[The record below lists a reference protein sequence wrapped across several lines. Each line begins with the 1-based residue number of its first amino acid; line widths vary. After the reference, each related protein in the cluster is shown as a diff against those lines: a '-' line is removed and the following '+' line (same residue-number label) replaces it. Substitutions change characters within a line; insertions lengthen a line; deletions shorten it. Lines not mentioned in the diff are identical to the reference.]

1 MASFGLKARA
11 AAGIG
16 FEGKTPVMVR
26 WTFARGLLA
35 ALLVL
40 SSVPLSLGLSAGF
53 GDLSAHAQGVIQN
66 IRVEGN
72 KRVEPETVRSY
83 LTFTAGDA
91 YDPAQIDESLKALF
105 ATGLFQDVRIRREG
119 STVVIVVQENP
130 IIARVAFEGNREV
143 EDDTLASEVQLKARA
158 VYTRARVQADV
169 QRILDV
175 YRRQGYYAAAVNPKI
190 INLDNNRIDVVFEI
204 NEGPTTKIRAIN
216 FIGNEAFSDS
226 QLRFVISTTQTN
238 LLSFLKNTNIYDP
251 DRLSLDRELLRQFY
265 LKNGYADAR
274 IVSATADFDRD
285 GRGFFITF
293 TISEGERYRFG
304 AVDVE
309 SALPS
314 LNIDA
319 LRGSIL
325 TRTGRVY
332 NVEKVEKTIEAL
344 TISVSQQGYA
354 FGQVRPRFERD
365 EASHTMG
372 IVYVIEEGP
381 RIYIERINIVGN
393 FRTEDKVIRREFR
406 LAEGDAYNRLLVEA
420 ARKRLRA
427 LGFFK
432 TVDIDTDP
440 GSAPDR
446 VVLTVKV
453 QEQPTGELSFGVG
466 YSTSEGVIGD
476 VSITERNL
484 MGKGQYVR
492 LGFSGSLERAQVDF
506 SFTEPRFLDRNLAA
520 GFDAFYKTVDFT
532 SVASF
537 SETDAGGDVRLGFPI
552 ADNTQ
557 LGLRYKFENENI
569 FNVSNNAS
577 LAVKQSE
584 GDVNVSSIGYT
595 VAYDTRNLP
604 QAPTAGVFASFSQ
617 DLAGIGGDVNYLRSV
632 VDARGYYPITNKITL
647 VGRVQGGDIMGW
659 GGQDVRLTDLF
670 FKGGETVRGFQ
681 RAGFGPRDACEDPT
695 TGERLPHSTCT
706 RDSLGGQM
714 FWATTAEVRFPFPFI
729 PENLGMQGAVFVD
742 AGSLWDPSQL
752 ALNAVNQEGS
762 FIFDSSQVRLSTGF
776 SIIWQSPLGPLRA
789 DVAQALL
796 KADFD
801 RTELFRFGASTNF

>member
-1 MASFGLKARA
+1 
-11 AAGIG
+11 
-16 FEGKTPVMVR
+16 MVR

-40 SSVPLSLGLSAGF
+40 SSVPLSLGLSVGF

-66 IRVEGN
+66 ISVEGN
-72 KRVEPETVRSY
+72 RRVEPETVRSY
-83 LTFTAGDA
+83 LTFTAGDV

-119 STVVIVVQENP
+119 STVVVVVVENP
-130 IIARVAFEGNREV
+130 IVARVAFEGNREV

-175 YRRQGYYAAAVNPKI
+175 YRHQGYYAAAVNPQI
-190 INLDNNRIDVVFEI
+190 IKLDNNRIDVVFEI

-226 QLRFVISTTQTN
+226 QLRFVISTTETN
-238 LLSFLKNTNIYDP
+238 LLSFLKSTNIYDP

-265 LKNGYADAR
+265 LKNGYADVR
-274 IVSATADFDRD
+274 IVSATADLDRD

-304 AVDVE
+304 NIDVE

-314 LNIDA
+314 LNVDA
-319 LRGSIL
+319 LRGAIL

-332 NVEKVEKTIEAL
+332 NAEKVEKTVEAL
-344 TISVSQQGYA
+344 TIEVSQQGYA

-446 VVLTVKV
+446 VVLTVKIE
-453 QEQPTGELSFGVG
+453 EQPTGELSFGAG

-476 VSITERNL
+476 ISVTERNL

-492 LGFSGSLERAQVDF
+492 LGFSGSLSRAQVDF

-520 GFDAFYKTVDFT
+520 GFDAFYKTVDFQ

-557 LGLRYKFENENI
+557 LGLRYKFENEDI
-569 FNVSNNAS
+569 FNVQNNAS
-577 LAVKQSE
+577 LAVKQAAGS
-584 GDVNVSSIGYT
+584 VNVSSLGYT

-604 QAPTAGVFASFSQ
+604 QAPTSGVFASFSQ
-617 DLAGIGGDVNYLRSV
+617 DFAGIGGDVDYLRSV

-647 VGRVQGGDIMGW
+647 VGRAQAGDILGW

-670 FKGGETVRGFQ
+670 FKGDETVRGFQ
-681 RAGFGPRDACEDPT
+681 RAGFGPRDACASPI
-695 TGERLPHSTCT
+695 TGDRLPHNTCS
-706 RDSLGGQM
+706 RDSLGGQL
-714 FWATTAEVRFPFPFI
+714 FWATTAEVRFPFPYI
-729 PENLGMQGAVFVD
+729 PDNLGIQGAVFVD

-752 ALNAVNQEGS
+752 AINAVNQEGS
-762 FIFDSSQVRLSTGF
+762 FIQNSSQVRLSTGF

-789 DVAQALL
+789 DFAQALL

>member
-26 WTFARGLLA
+26 WTFARGLVA

-53 GDLSAHAQGVIQN
+53 GDLPAHAQGVIQN

-119 STVVIVVQENP
+119 STVVIVVEENP
-130 IIARVAFEGNREV
+130 IVARVAFEGNREV
-143 EDDTLASEVQLKARA
+143 EDDTLAAEVQLKARA
-158 VYTRARVQADV
+158 VYTRARIQADV
-169 QRILDV
+169 QRILNV

-238 LLSFLKNTNIYDP
+238 LLSFLKGTNIYDP

-274 IVSATADFDRD
+274 ILSATADLDRD
-285 GRGFFITF
+285 GRGFFVTF

-304 AVDVE
+304 AIDVE

-314 LNIDA
+314 LNVDA

-325 TRTGRVY
+325 TRAGRVY
-332 NVEKVEKTIEAL
+332 NAEKVEKTVEAL
-344 TISVSQQGYA
+344 TIAVSQQGYA

-365 EASHTMG
+365 EATHTMG

-381 RIYIERINIVGN
+381 RIYIERINVVGN

-420 ARKRLRA
+420 ARKRLRG

-432 TVDIDTDP
+432 SVDIDTDP

-453 QEQPTGELSFGVG
+453 EEQPTGELSFGAG

-506 SFTEPRFLDRNLAA
+506 AFTEPRFLDRNMAA
-520 GFDAFYKTVDFT
+520 GFDAFYKTVDLT
-532 SVASF
+532 DVASF
-537 SETDAGGDVRLGFPI
+537 SERDAGGDVRLGFPI

-557 LGLRYKFENENI
+557 LGLRYKFENEDI
-569 FNVSNNAS
+569 FNVSSNAS

-584 GDVNVSSIGYT
+584 GSVNVSSVGYT

-604 QAPTAGVFASFSQ
+604 QSPTSGVFASFSQ
-617 DLAGIGGDVNYLRSV
+617 DFAGLGGDVDYLRSV
-632 VDARGYYPITNKITL
+632 ADARGYYPITNKITL
-647 VGRVQGGDIMGW
+647 VGRVQGGDIVGW

-670 FKGGETVRGFQ
+670 FKGGETIRGFQ
-681 RAGFGPRDACEDPT
+681 RAGLGPRDACESPVD
-695 TGERLPHSTCT
+695 GGRVHDCSK
-706 RDSLGGQM
+706 DSLGGQL
-714 FWATTAEVRFPFPFI
+714 FWATTAEVRFPFPFV

-742 AGSLWDPSQL
+742 AGSLWDASQL
-752 ALNAVNQEGS
+752 AVNAVNQEGS

-776 SIIWQSPLGPLRA
+776 SLIWQSPLGPLRA
-789 DVAQALL
+789 DFAQALL

>member
-1 MASFGLKARA
+1 
-11 AAGIG
+11 
-16 FEGKTPVMVR
+16 
-26 WTFARGLLA
+26 
-35 ALLVL
+35 
-40 SSVPLSLGLSAGF
+40 
-53 GDLSAHAQGVIQN
+53 
-66 IRVEGN
+66 
-72 KRVEPETVRSY
+72 
-83 LTFTAGDA
+83 
-91 YDPAQIDESLKALF
+91 
-105 ATGLFQDVRIRREG
+105 
-119 STVVIVVQENP
+119 
-130 IIARVAFEGNREV
+130 
-143 EDDTLASEVQLKARA
+143 
-158 VYTRARVQADV
+158 
-169 QRILDV
+169 
-175 YRRQGYYAAAVNPKI
+175 
-190 INLDNNRIDVVFEI
+190 
-204 NEGPTTKIRAIN
+204 
-216 FIGNEAFSDS
+216 
-226 QLRFVISTTQTN
+226 
-238 LLSFLKNTNIYDP
+238 
-251 DRLSLDRELLRQFY
+251 
-265 LKNGYADAR
+265 
-274 IVSATADFDRD
+274 
-285 GRGFFITF
+285 
-293 TISEGERYRFG
+293 
-304 AVDVE
+304 
-309 SALPS
+309 
-314 LNIDA
+314 

-332 NVEKVEKTIEAL
+332 NVEKVEKTVEAL

-365 EASHTMG
+365 EATHTMG

-393 FRTEDKVIRREFR
+393 FRTEDKVIRRQFR

-453 QEQPTGELSFGVG
+453 LEQPTGELSFGVG

-492 LGFSGSLERAQVDF
+492 LGFSGSLDRAQVDF
-506 SFTEPRFLDRNLAA
+506 SFTEPQFLDRNMAA

-532 SVASF
+532 DVASF

-557 LGLRYKFENENI
+557 LGLRYKFENEDI
-569 FNVSNNAS
+569 FNVSPNAS
-577 LAVKQSE
+577 LAVKQAE
-584 GDVNVSSIGYT
+584 GNVNVSSIGYT

-604 QAPTAGVFASFSQ
+604 QAPTTGIFASFSQ
-617 DLAGIGGDVNYLRSV
+617 DLAGIGGDVNYIRSV
-632 VDARGYYPITNKITL
+632 ADARGYYPVTNKIIF
-647 VGRVQGGDIMGW
+647 VGRVQGGNIEGW
-659 GGQDVRLTDLF
+659 GGEDVRLTDLF
-670 FKGGETVRGFQ
+670 FKGGETVRGFE
-681 RAGFGPRDACEDPT
+681 RAGYGPRDACENPI
-695 TGERLPHSTCT
+695 TGDRLPRNTCR
-706 RDSLGGQM
+706 RDSLGGQL

-729 PENLGMQGAVFVD
+729 PDNLGMQGAVFVD

>member
-26 WTFARGLLA
+26 WTFARGLVA

-83 LTFTAGDA
+83 LTFTVGDA
-91 YDPAQIDESLKALF
+91 YDPAQVDESLKALF

-130 IIARVAFEGNREV
+130 IVARVAFEGNREV

-190 INLDNNRIDVVFEI
+190 INLDSNRIDVVFEI

-238 LLSFLKNTNIYDP
+238 LLSFLKGTNIYDP

-274 IVSATADFDRD
+274 ILSATADLDRD

-304 AVDVE
+304 AIDVE

-314 LNIDA
+314 LNVDA

-325 TRTGRVY
+325 TRAGRVY
-332 NVEKVEKTIEAL
+332 NAEKVEKTVEAL

-365 EASHTMG
+365 EATHTMG
-372 IVYVIEEGP
+372 VVYVIEEGP
-381 RIYIERINIVGN
+381 RIYIERINVVGN

-427 LGFFK
+427 LGYFK

-446 VVLTVKV
+446 VILTVKV

-520 GFDAFYKTVDFT
+520 GFDAFYKTVDLT
-532 SVASF
+532 DVASF
-537 SETDAGGDVRLGFPI
+537 EETDAGGDVRLGFPI

-557 LGLRYKFENENI
+557 LGLRYKFENEDI
-569 FNVSNNAS
+569 FNVLSNAS
-577 LAVKQSE
+577 LAVKQAQGS
-584 GDVNVSSIGYT
+584 VNVSSVGYT
-595 VAYDTRNLP
+595 VAYDTRNLA
-604 QAPTAGVFASFSQ
+604 QAPTSGIFASFSQ
-617 DLAGIGGDVNYLRSV
+617 DFAGVGGDVNYLRSV
-632 VDARGYYPITNKITL
+632 ADARGYYPITNKITL
-647 VGRVQGGDIMGW
+647 VGRVQGGDILGW

-670 FKGGETVRGFQ
+670 FKGGETVRGFAL
-681 RAGFGPRDACEDPT
+681 AGYGPRDACESPI
-695 TGERLPHSTCT
+695 GEGRVHNCS
-706 RDSLGGQM
+706 RDSLGGQL
-714 FWATTAEVRFPFPFI
+714 FWASTAEVRFPFPFV
-729 PENLGMQGAVFVD
+729 PENLGIQGAVFVD

-752 ALNAVNQEGS
+752 ALNAVSQEGS
-762 FIFDSSQVRLSTGF
+762 FIFDSSQVRMSTGF
-776 SIIWQSPLGPLRA
+776 SLIWQSPLGPLRA
-789 DVAQALL
+789 DIAQALL